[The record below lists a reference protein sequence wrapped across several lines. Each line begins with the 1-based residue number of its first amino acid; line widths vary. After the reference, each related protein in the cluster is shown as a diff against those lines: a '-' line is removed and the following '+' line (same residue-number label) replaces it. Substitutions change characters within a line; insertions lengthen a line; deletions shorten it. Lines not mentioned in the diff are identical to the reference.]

1 MSDCTVSIS
10 LVEWYV
16 HHSDLSRYVS
26 DCTVSVSLVEWYVYH
41 SDLSHYVS
49 DCTISVSLRRVIHLS
64 QWFITLCLW
73 LYCISI
79 TSRVYHSDLSRYVS
93 DCTVS
98 VKESKKEVLF
108 FIRLLLTTPYFH
120 DIFLCKFHIH
130 VSNLSTLYIENSVLV
145 GSFWSL
151 SM

>member
-1 MSDCTVSIS
+1 VIHLSQWFITLCFWLYYISITS
-10 LVEWYV
+10 
-16 HHSDLSRYVS
+16 
-26 DCTVSVSLVEWYVYH
+26 
-41 SDLSHYVS
+41 
-49 DCTISVSLRRVIHLS
+49 RVIRLSQWFITLCLWLYCISIISRVIRLS

-120 DIFLCKFHIH
+120 DIFLCKFLIH

-151 SM
+151 NM